1 MRHGAHKYKL
11 GVKPQHRKAL
21 VQNLAIELITHQ
33 KIRTT
38 DTKARAI
45 KPFVEKL
52 VTLAKVDTVA
62 NRRLAFTKLN
72 NKEAV
77 KGSVFGKNNSLS
89 NTAIW
94 TQSIKSK
101 YSNIVPIDNNPTAS
115 FCSLVRLFCSNTSTH
130 TVNIV

>member
-1 MRHGAHKYKL
+1 MRHGNHKYKL

-21 VQNLAIELITHQ
+21 VQNLSIELITHG

-38 DTKARAI
+38 ETKAKAI

-52 VTLAKVDTVA
+52 VTLAKNDTIA

-77 KGSVFGKNNSLS
+77 
-89 NTAIW
+89 NTLFTTVAPKFKQRPGGY
-94 TQSIKSK
+94 T
-101 YSNIVPIDNNPTAS
+101 
-115 FCSLVRLFCSNTSTH
+115 RLLKIADLRLGDGAKEAFIAF
-130 TVNIV
+130 VE

>member
-1 MRHGAHKYKL
+1 MRHGNHKYKL

-21 VQNLAIELITHQ
+21 VQGLAMELIIHG

-38 DTKARAI
+38 ETKAKAI

-52 VTLAKVDTVA
+52 VTLAKNDTVA

-77 KGSVFGKNNSLS
+77 SVLFANVAPKFKQRPGGYTRILKL
-89 NTAIW
+89 AEG
-94 TQSIKSK
+94 
-101 YSNIVPIDNNPTAS
+101 
-115 FCSLVRLFCSNTSTH
+115 RLGDGAKEAFIAF
-130 TVNIV
+130 VE

>member
-1 MRHGAHKYKL
+1 MRHGNHKYKL

-21 VQNLAIELITHQ
+21 VQNLSIELITHG

-38 DTKARAI
+38 ETKAKAI

-52 VTLAKVDTVA
+52 VTLAKNDTIA

-77 KGSVFGKNNSLS
+77 AALFTNVAPKFKQRPGGYTRILKL
-89 NTAIW
+89 AEG
-94 TQSIKSK
+94 
-101 YSNIVPIDNNPTAS
+101 
-115 FCSLVRLFCSNTSTH
+115 RLGDGAKEAFIAF
-130 TVNIV
+130 VE

>member
-1 MRHGAHKYKL
+1 MRHGNHKYKL

-21 VQNLAIELITHQ
+21 VQGLAMELIIHG

-38 DTKARAI
+38 ETKAKAI

-52 VTLAKVDTVA
+52 VTIAKNDTVA

-77 KGSVFGKNNSLS
+77 AALFNNVAPKFKQRPGGYTRILKL
-89 NTAIW
+89 AEG
-94 TQSIKSK
+94 
-101 YSNIVPIDNNPTAS
+101 
-115 FCSLVRLFCSNTSTH
+115 RLGDGAKEAYIAF
-130 TVNIV
+130 VE

>member
-1 MRHGAHKYKL
+1 MRHGNHKYKL

-21 VQNLAIELITHQ
+21 VQGLAMELIIHG

-38 DTKARAI
+38 ETKAKAI

-52 VTLAKVDTVA
+52 VTLAKNDTVA

-77 KGSVFGKNNSLS
+77 AALFANVAPKFKQRPGGYTRILKL
-89 NTAIW
+89 AEG
-94 TQSIKSK
+94 
-101 YSNIVPIDNNPTAS
+101 
-115 FCSLVRLFCSNTSTH
+115 RLGDGAKEAFIAF
-130 TVNIV
+130 VE